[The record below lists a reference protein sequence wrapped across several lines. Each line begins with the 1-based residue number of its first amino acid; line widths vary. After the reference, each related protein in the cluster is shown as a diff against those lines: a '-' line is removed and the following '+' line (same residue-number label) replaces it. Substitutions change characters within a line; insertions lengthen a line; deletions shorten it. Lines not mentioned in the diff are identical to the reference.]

1 MNSVNK
7 TQPHKVYNAINKVQ
21 SEILYNFMSQNPDI
35 AKGFHYAFTKER
47 YVKCWRNLEKALNKS
62 GPPRKSMCEWKKV
75 WSDQRRYVTKK
86 AKNKGLA
93 ALSPLEDIIFTML
106 QNFNKYLDQGSEE
119 PIANKKQSAAIV
131 KDCDKRQAEL
141 PLLKA
146 IEAPAKRIKLE
157 VEENNTVEYGNNLYN
172 ITVLNEAEMSD
183 DEPDEFGQEQVMVK
197 HPPPELDMESEAA
210 DNCEESSREVLPN
223 SLSPEIED
231 QSDVND
237 LQQQSTTNSKELP
250 PSAAYRESS
259 SSRGRVSN
267 PYEKIYNCLERL
279 CDLKTEEL
287 VELKRHNR
295 EMEKFRKIEL
305 KCTLQAN
312 PTIQEYRTKKSHLNH
327 RK

>member
-1 MNSVNK
+1 
-7 TQPHKVYNAINKVQ
+7 
-21 SEILYNFMSQNPDI
+21 MSQNPDI

-86 AKNKGLA
+86 AKNKGLS
-93 ALSPLEDIIFTML
+93 ALSPLEDIIYTML
-106 QNFNKYLDQGSEE
+106 QNFNKYLDQGGEV
-119 PIANKKQSAAIV
+119 PIANKKQSPIV

-141 PLLKA
+141 PLLRPM
-146 IEAPAKRIKLE
+146 EAPPKRIKLE

-172 ITVLNEAEMSD
+172 ITVLNEAEMSED
-183 DEPDEFGQEQVMVK
+183 DPDDFTQEQVIVK
-197 HPPPELDMESEAA
+197 HPPPELDAESDAA
-210 DNCEESSREVLPN
+210 ENCEESSRQIAPN

-237 LQQQSTTNSKELP
+237 MQPQSTSNCKELP
-250 PSAAYRESS
+250 QSEPYRENF
-259 SSRGRVSN
+259 RGRASN
-267 PYEKIYNCLERL
+267 PYDKIYNCLERL

-312 PTIQEYRTKKSHLNH
+312 PTIAEYRTKKSHLNH